1 MSNPKDGTA
10 AVQSTE
16 RQDAAPD
23 AAPVH
28 PESCHAKGGRLDQVK
43 GIYIPGRDG
52 NPLVNTLG
60 WLAAGGALCGISLHG
75 LIRFLRRKQ

>member
-28 PESCHAKGGRLDQVK
+28 PESARPEAPAPDPAAATAGAEPQPSPEELAAARERRRARAGLPGDAGTAGGRTR
-43 GIYIPGRDG
+43 P
-52 NPLVNTLG
+52 
-60 WLAAGGALCGISLHG
+60 A
-75 LIRFLRRKQ
+75 